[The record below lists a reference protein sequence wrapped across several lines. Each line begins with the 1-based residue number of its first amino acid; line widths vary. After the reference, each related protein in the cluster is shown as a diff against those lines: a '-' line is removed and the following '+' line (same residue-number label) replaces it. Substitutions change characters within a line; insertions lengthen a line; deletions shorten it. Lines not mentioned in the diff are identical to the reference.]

1 MWECLGTCPPPRHLP
16 METSNL
22 PRSTDCGSLPP
33 AVILALPSAWQ
44 TSAVWV
50 LESGERGVRAG
61 GKEETNCQGY
71 AWEDDWCQAGLSC
84 QPVRRQECLMFSLLV
99 MLLCIFLCQ
108 RRRAIWTAKALQRPA
123 GHLSSPW
130 RSQCSASAECQWFV
144 MTWELADRQV
154 LCKEGEKR
162 NPFCHTAKT
171 SMFP

>member
-1 MWECLGTCPPPRHLP
+1 MVDHSAPTPSPTDGDTEP
-16 METSNL
+16 
-22 PRSTDCGSLPP
+22 STVHWLRLVLPP
-33 AVILALPSAWQ
+33 CCHPCPAFSLAA
-44 TSAVWV
+44 SAVWV

-61 GKEETNCQGY
+61 GREETNCQGY